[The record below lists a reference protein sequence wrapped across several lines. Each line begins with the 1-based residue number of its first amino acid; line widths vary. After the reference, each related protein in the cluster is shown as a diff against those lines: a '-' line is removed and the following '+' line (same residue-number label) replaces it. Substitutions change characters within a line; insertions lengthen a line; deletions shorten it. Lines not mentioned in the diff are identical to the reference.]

1 MQQLCHEFDMN
12 LGGYL
17 GTQSFIPEADKN
29 RYLISSNMEEAIASS
44 QMEGAATTRKIAKD
58 MLRKS
63 ISPRTRGTDD
73 S

>member
-1 MQQLCHEFDMN
+1 MN

-44 QMEGAATTRKIAKD
+44 QMEGADYDSKNCKRYVAEIYFSTDAG
-58 MLRKS
+58 
-63 ISPRTRGTDD
+63 GTDD